1 MNNDKYQGS
10 DLASLV
16 VKRTPTSINI
26 DEDLWTELKILA
38 LRKKTTASELLE
50 KAVRELLSRESKK

>member
-50 KAVRELLSRESKK
+50 KAVRDMLAKEAKK

>member
-10 DLASLV
+10 DLLELV

-26 DEDLWTELKILA
+26 DEDLWTEVKILA
-38 LRKKTTASELLE
+38 LRKKTTATELLE
-50 KAVRELLSRESKK
+50 KAVRDMLAKETKK